1 MKAERLSPKGQP
13 FLLLVI
19 LCQYPSF
26 SLFLLSCV
34 GRLSSPLYLCARMFL
49 DNPQTLQ
56 KLGFDTILAET
67 RRLAL
72 SEEARE
78 IIDAIVPTD
87 DAAVLLPALET
98 VREFSDLLRYDEPFP
113 ADHFASVGLYLRK
126 AAVEG
131 AWLNTQELHS
141 LLRWLQ
147 TVRKVRA
154 YLHNRKERFPRLDAL
169 VNTGGYPQG
178 LVGAIERVVDEYGN
192 LRSDASPELSK
203 IRRDL
208 QSASAEVRNVLIRVL
223 RKANE
228 SGWGAADEIT
238 IRNDRFV
245 VPVRADSKGRVPGFV
260 QDVSQSGNTVF
271 IEPAETLP
279 LNNRVRELQIAEHNE
294 IVRILQAIT
303 DRIRE
308 DLDTLSG
315 FREAIC
321 EVDVIRAKAL
331 LAVRLDAV
339 LPKVVPGGKVLK
351 IISGRF
357 PLLALR
363 ASQPGE
369 KPFPVVPLEVTFH
382 EKRRIAVIS
391 GPNAGGKSVSL
402 KTVGLL
408 QVMLQAGFL
417 IPCDERSEFR
427 LFGSV
432 YVDIGDS
439 QSVESDLSTYT
450 SHLAIMRR
458 MGDGMNADSLFLI
471 DEFGGGTDPQLG
483 GPIAEAFLER
493 FVFQKAYGIITTHY
507 GILKDYAEVTSGVF
521 NAAMQFDTNA
531 LRPTFVLM
539 EGVPGRSYAFEI
551 AERVGVHG
559 SILKKAR
566 TKLGSEGL
574 NTEKLV
580 RELERKVVDL
590 ERKAEEARRKELE
603 MNALK
608 ARYETLEKEITT
620 HKRKLMDEAKREAQ
634 TLVQQANRDIERTIR
649 EIREAQADKERT
661 RLLRENLRTEWVK
674 PVEEEEENPLPEPS
688 SDTERS
694 RSAESAAKPST
705 KKSSKKDKPEPPAV
719 LEGTPAEGD
728 FVKFKTSDSQGV
740 LVELN
745 GSRAVV
751 QVGDIRMNV
760 KLNQLV
766 RTAAPKRATE
776 KASTV
781 FDLKKKS
788 EAKMELDLMGKRVEE
803 ALPVLEAFLDNA
815 LFAGLPSVHILHG
828 KGTGAL
834 KDAVRDQLRNMKQV
848 VRFGDAPH
856 EMGGAGWTIAELK
869 A

>member
-1 MKAERLSPKGQP
+1 M
-13 FLLLVI
+13 
-19 LCQYPSF
+19 Y
-26 SLFLLSCV
+26 
-34 GRLSSPLYLCARMFL
+34 L

-56 KLGFDTILAET
+56 KLGFDTILEET

-78 IIDAIVPTD
+78 EIDAIVPTD

-98 VREFSDLLRYDEPFP
+98 VREFADLIRYDEPFP
-113 ADHFASVGLYLRK
+113 TDHFASVGPWLRK

-131 AWLNTQELHS
+131 AWLNTNELHS

-154 YLHNRKERFPRLDAL
+154 YLHNRKERYPRLDAL

-178 LVGAIERVVDEYGN
+178 LVSAIERIVDDYGN

-203 IRRDL
+203 IRREL
-208 QSASAEVRNVLIRVL
+208 QSASAEVRTVLNRIL
-223 RKANE
+223 RKAND

-294 IVRILQAIT
+294 IVRILQTIT
-303 DRIRE
+303 DRIRQ
-308 DLDTLSG
+308 DLDDLLG
-315 FREAIC
+315 FRNAMC
-321 EVDVIRAKAL
+321 DVDIIRAKAL

-363 ASQPGE
+363 ATQPGA

-493 FVFQKAYGIITTHY
+493 FVFQKAYGVITTHY

-521 NAAMQFDTNA
+521 NAAMQFDTHA

-566 TKLGSEGL
+566 NKLGSEGL

-590 ERKAEEARRKELE
+590 ERKAEENRRKEVELNTLRE
-603 MNALK
+603 K
-608 ARYETLEKEITT
+608 YEKLEKEITT
-620 HKRKLMDEAKREAQ
+620 HKRKLMDDARREAQ

-661 RLLRENLRTEWVK
+661 RLLRDSLRTEWVK
-674 PVEEEEENPLPEPS
+674 PEEEPEEDDAADLAADQP
-688 SDTERS
+688 DTE
-694 RSAESAAKPST
+694 SARNREGGPAAKPSP
-705 KKSSKKDKPEPPAV
+705 KKAGKKTAPEPPARLDGV
-719 LEGTPAEGD
+719 PVVGD
-728 FVKFKTSDSQGV
+728 YVTFKTSDSQGQ

-745 GSRAVV
+745 GTRAVV

-760 KLNQLV
+760 KLNQLI
-766 RTAAPKRATE
+766 RSSAPKRATE
-776 KASTV
+776 TAGTTFS
-781 FDLKKKS
+781 LKKKA
-788 EAKMELDLMGKRVEE
+788 EAKMEIDLMGKRVEE
-803 ALPVLEAFLDNA
+803 ALPMLETFLDNA
-815 LFAGLPSVHILHG
+815 LFAGLHSVHILHG

-834 KDAVRDQLRNMKQV
+834 KEAVRQHLRGMRQV
-848 VRFGDAPH
+848 IRFGDAPD
-856 EMGGAGWTIAELK
+856 EMGGAGWTVVELK